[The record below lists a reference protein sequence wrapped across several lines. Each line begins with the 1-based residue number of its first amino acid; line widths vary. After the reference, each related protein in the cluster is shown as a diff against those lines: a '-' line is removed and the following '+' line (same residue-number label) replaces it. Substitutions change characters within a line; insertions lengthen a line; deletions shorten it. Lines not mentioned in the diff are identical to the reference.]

1 MNFAIKQ
8 SIFAFQD
15 QRPVVSYISA
25 RAADRSSIGWGKA
38 IVQWYRSS
46 WVNSLENRL
55 NELTSLPRGWNGY
68 RSVPVSFSCAS
79 FAAKLLER
87 ICTEGLP
94 PPSLVPGTD
103 GTLQIEWHR
112 NGYDVEIDVLGA
124 NQVVATRF
132 NIGTGEE
139 YTVELEND
147 FTVLADWCRDL
158 VIAEQSLASSAS

>member
-8 SIFAFQD
+8 SIFAYQD
-15 QRPVVSYISA
+15 QQPAVSYL
-25 RAADRSSIGWGKA
+25 RNKVADRSSSGWGKA

-46 WVNSLENRL
+46 WVTSLENRL
-55 NELTSLPRGWNGY
+55 NELTGLPRGWNGY

-124 NQVVATRF
+124 NRVIASRY
-132 NIGTGEE
+132 NIATGEE
-139 YTVELEND
+139 ETVDLEND
-147 FTVLADWCRDL
+147 FTVLASWCRDL
-158 VIAEQSLASSAS
+158 VPVEQNLASSAG